1 MEQGSEHLELLRTFL
16 SEGHDL
22 LDAIEPRLIEM
33 QESARAGAVEPETL
47 NSAFRAF
54 HSIKGSAAS
63 LRLANIATVS
73 HHAESLLDVVRKGHA
88 TFNRQYADVLL
99 KAVDFLRTLLQEAAQ
114 KQTDQG
120 LQTEREALLAEFI
133 QVVSQTTPPAPQA
146 PAAPASGDTI
156 PISKPRL
163 ESGESG
169 SGPRK
174 PPALP
179 LSAEARERFV
189 QEGDELLQQAEQ
201 CLLALHKHPPNS
213 GEPIAEALRSLHSF
227 KGNCG
232 FIGLVELASL
242 SHKAEN
248 ILQSFKDGLPY
259 TPELLN
265 TLLKAVDA
273 LRRGVAA
280 VSKNTPVAAGD
291 CAAAETLLEQAQAGP
306 LKSGS
311 GVTLP
316 RPRSTATMLQAA
328 GDTRSVT
335 QILRNDLR
343 VDLVKLDMLVNLVGE
358 LVIAEA
364 MVTRHPAF
372 LTLEDEG
379 LERAVHHLRRV
390 LSDLQDVSMVVRM
403 IPLSATFRKMV
414 RLVHDLSSKVGKQVK
429 LELLGEET
437 EVDKS
442 VIELLSDPLV
452 HILRNSLDHGIETP
466 QERAAAGKPAVG
478 TVSIEAKH
486 EGGEVVITISD
497 DGRGLDRGKILAK
510 ALERGLVRDPNG
522 LRDRD
527 ILNLIFEPG
536 FSTAEKVTDVSGR
549 GVGMDVVKKN
559 IEKLKGR
566 IELRNK
572 LGVGLAVVLRLPLTL
587 AIING
592 MLVRVGPA
600 RYMLPMLC
608 IRESFRPEL
617 EQITITPDGQELVRV
632 RNELIPVLRLHRVYG
647 TKPDH
652 EKLEEGI
659 LIVVEGA
666 DGVLALFADEILD
679 QQQTVIKGLAAY
691 LARAGHARGISGCT
705 ILGDGEV
712 SLILDVRGLAGE
724 ERAAG

>member
-1 MEQGSEHLELLRTFL
+1 
-16 SEGHDL
+16 
-22 LDAIEPRLIEM
+22 
-33 QESARAGAVEPETL
+33 
-47 NSAFRAF
+47 
-54 HSIKGSAAS
+54 
-63 LRLANIATVS
+63 
-73 HHAESLLDVVRKGHA
+73 
-88 TFNRQYADVLL
+88 
-99 KAVDFLRTLLQEAAQ
+99 
-114 KQTDQG
+114 
-120 LQTEREALLAEFI
+120 
-133 QVVSQTTPPAPQA
+133 
-146 PAAPASGDTI
+146 
-156 PISKPRL
+156 
-163 ESGESG
+163 
-169 SGPRK
+169 
-174 PPALP
+174 
-179 LSAEARERFV
+179 
-189 QEGDELLQQAEQ
+189 
-201 CLLALHKHPPNS
+201 
-213 GEPIAEALRSLHSF
+213 
-227 KGNCG
+227 
-232 FIGLVELASL
+232 
-242 SHKAEN
+242 
-248 ILQSFKDGLPY
+248 
-259 TPELLN
+259 
-265 TLLKAVDA
+265 
-273 LRRGVAA
+273 
-280 VSKNTPVAAGD
+280 
-291 CAAAETLLEQAQAGP
+291 
-306 LKSGS
+306 
-311 GVTLP
+311 
-316 RPRSTATMLQAA
+316 
-328 GDTRSVT
+328 
-335 QILRNDLR
+335 
-343 VDLVKLDMLVNLVGE
+343 
-358 LVIAEA
+358 
-364 MVTRHPAF
+364 
-372 LTLEDEG
+372 
-379 LERAVHHLRRV
+379 
-390 LSDLQDVSMVVRM
+390 
-403 IPLSATFRKMV
+403 
-414 RLVHDLSSKVGKQVK
+414 
-429 LELLGEET
+429 
-437 EVDKS
+437 
-442 VIELLSDPLV
+442 
-452 HILRNSLDHGIETP
+452 
-466 QERAAAGKPAVG
+466 AVG